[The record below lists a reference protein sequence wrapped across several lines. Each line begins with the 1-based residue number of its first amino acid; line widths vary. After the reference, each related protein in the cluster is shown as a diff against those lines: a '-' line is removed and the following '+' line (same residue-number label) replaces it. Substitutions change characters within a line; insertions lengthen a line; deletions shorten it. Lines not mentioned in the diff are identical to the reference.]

1 MLVYTQPQNR
11 VGLLIRL
18 FTKIC
23 LVSTSTEDLLAL
35 LQWRARPEKVQETL
49 LRVLRLGD
57 GLSCEELIKFLRD
70 VLDALFAL
78 FSTEDGNR

>member
-1 MLVYTQPQNR
+1 MFSN
-11 VGLLIRL
+11 LL
-18 FTKIC
+18 
-23 LVSTSTEDLLAL
+23 EDLLAL

-78 FSTEDGNR
+78 FSTEDGNRFVNSELIILRMIFLGL

>member
-1 MLVYTQPQNR
+1 MYV
-11 VGLLIRL
+11 L
-18 FTKIC
+18 F
-23 LVSTSTEDLLAL
+23 TEDLLAL

-78 FSTEDGNR
+78 FSTEDGNRQVFLEILHFTSFYTR